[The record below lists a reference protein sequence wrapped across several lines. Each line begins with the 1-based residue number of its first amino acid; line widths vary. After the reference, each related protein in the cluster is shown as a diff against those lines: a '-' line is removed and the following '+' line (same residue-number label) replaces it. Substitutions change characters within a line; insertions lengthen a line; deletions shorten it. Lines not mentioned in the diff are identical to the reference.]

1 MFTALAL
8 MLSFTP
14 TALPAAIDPPSSQL
28 VAYERAN
35 LQERN
40 RKKAQIEREE
50 VVVSNGLFTEY
61 RDLKISAAL
70 LNRAFDPA
78 NHVAEGFHFDPA
90 KLNKLDMS
98 VSEPFL
104 RDRGIVEVIGVGV
117 SDFTGSSERRLQN
130 ILISLERYDGVIIPQ
145 GEAFSFNDRLGEVT
159 EAAGYAWER
168 TILNG
173 ESAWGIGGGICQVST
188 NLFRA
193 ALNAGLPIL
202 ERRAHSYVIDKYE
215 PTGLDA
221 TIYKGQQ
228 DLQFTND
235 TPGDILIR
243 VVRRDNH
250 LAVFFFGTRDRRV
263 ELGKTSHWEGYDERI
278 ATGWTRTVKKD
289 ALVLDEAFKSN
300 YRGTY

>member
-14 TALPAAIDPPSSQL
+14 TAMPPVIEPPSPHL
-28 VAYERAN
+28 IAYERAN

-40 RKKAQIEREE
+40 RDKVRIPREE
-50 VVVSNGLFTEY
+50 VVVPEGLFTEY
-61 RDLKISAAL
+61 KNLAISSAM

-78 NHVAEGFHFDPA
+78 NHVAEGFHFDPTN
-90 KLNKLDMS
+90 LSKLDMS

-104 RDRGIVEVIGVGV
+104 RQRGIVEVIGVGV

-130 ILISLERYDGVIIPQ
+130 ILVSLERYDGLIIPQ
-145 GEAFSFNDRLGEVT
+145 GETFSFNDRLGDVT
-159 EAAGYAWER
+159 EEAGYAWER

-173 ESAWGIGGGICQVST
+173 NSAWGLGGGICQIST
-188 NLFRA
+188 NIFRA

-202 ERRAHSYVIDKYE
+202 ERRAHSYVIDKYA

-221 TIYKGQQ
+221 TIYKEQQ

-235 TPGDILIR
+235 TPGDILMR
-243 VVRRDNH
+243 VVRRDDH

-263 ELGKTSHWEGYDERI
+263 ELQKTSHWKGYDERI
-278 ATGWTRTVKKD
+278 ATNWARTIKKD
-289 ALVLDEAFKSN
+289 ALVLNEDFSAN